1 MQARRLSRVGT
12 GSPPGGGTIRR
23 RSLLGASGMAAAA
36 ALAGCKPP
44 SRTQNQSAPISNLPD
59 DSALT
64 PQRGGQFR
72 MTGYRPLESLN
83 PWTVA
88 GGNNTFYFTG
98 GVYEALLNYD
108 YRPWQDWRERK
119 LVPSLAERWEQ
130 PDPSTY
136 TLHIRQNVRWH
147 DGQPFT
153 ADDVKWAI
161 EFISDPANKLKT
173 STFFRNM
180 DSLSLLDTST
190 IQLKT
195 KAPDVTFLGG
205 LQGETEILPKHVHD
219 RGDAFEKVAVG
230 TGAFKVATYD
240 PEQGVSYVANRDYW
254 QPGRPRLDRWRNLA
268 PTDEAGRLAAFTA
281 AKNDVLHL
289 TSKRQLG
296 AVLPLV
302 KGARTFTF
310 TREIAGEMYMK
321 LDKPPFNDKRVRQAI
336 NMLIDRAE
344 IIKTVDEGDG
354 IMNPPGINAAAKDWA
369 MPQSELQKLPGW
381 RSPKDQDIQEA
392 KQLLEQAGYA
402 NGGITF
408 SIASDQVIDY
418 TGADAT
424 VIAGQLR
431 KLGIT
436 VNLEPQLSVTHDK
449 NVATGN
455 YQSLIEAA
463 AITAPGDGVW
473 QGRLRSGG
481 FYNREPINDPELD
494 RLIDAQGQEF
504 DVAKRKDLFLQIQ
517 RLLAR
522 EVYVIALSAGPC
534 YFVGQPYVHDWTD
547 NYSLNC
553 RCTDWSQL
561 WFDQTTAPKGR
572 T

>member
-1 MQARRLSRVGT
+1 MRRRRLVS
-12 GSPPGGGTIRR
+12 
-23 RSLLGASGMAAAA
+23 ASAAIA
-36 ALAGCKPP
+36 ALALAACKPSSRPP
-44 SRTQNQSAPISNLPD
+44 SPSGSGSSIPD

-64 PQRGGQFR
+64 PQHGGQFQ

-88 GGNNTFYFTG
+88 GGNDTFYFTG

-130 PDPSTY
+130 PDTTTY
-136 TLHIRQNVRWH
+136 TFHLRQNVRWH
-147 DGQPFT
+147 DGQAFT

-161 EFISDPANKLKT
+161 EFMADPANKVKT
-173 STFFRNM
+173 GTFFRNM
-180 DSLSLLDTST
+180 ASLTILDPTT
-190 IQLKT
+190 VQIKT

-219 RGDAFEKVAVG
+219 RGDQFEKVSVG
-230 TGAFKVATYD
+230 TGAFKIASYD
-240 PEQGVSYVANRDYW
+240 PEQGVGYVANKDYW
-254 QPGRPRLDRWRNLA
+254 KPGLPRLDRWKNLA

-289 TSKRQLG
+289 TSKRQLA

-302 KGARTFTF
+302 KGAKTFTF
-310 TREIAGEMYMK
+310 IREIAGEMYMK
-321 LDKPPFNDKRVRQAI
+321 LDKPPFNDKRIRQAI
-336 NMLIDRAE
+336 NMAIDRNE

-369 MPQSELQKLPGW
+369 LPQSELEKLPGW
-381 RSPKDQDIQEA
+381 RTPKDQDLQEA

-408 SIASDQVIDY
+408 SIATDQVIDY

-436 VNLEPQLSVTHDK
+436 VNLDPQVSVTHDK

-455 YQSLIEAA
+455 YQSVIEAS
-463 AITAPGDGVW
+463 AITAPGDGAW

-481 FYNREPINDPELD
+481 YYNREPINDPQLD
-494 RLIDAQGQEF
+494 QLIDAQGQEF
-504 DVAKRKDLFLQIQ
+504 DVAKRQALFQEIQ
-517 RLLAR
+517 RLLAS

-561 WFDQTTAPKGR
+561 WFDQATAPKDR